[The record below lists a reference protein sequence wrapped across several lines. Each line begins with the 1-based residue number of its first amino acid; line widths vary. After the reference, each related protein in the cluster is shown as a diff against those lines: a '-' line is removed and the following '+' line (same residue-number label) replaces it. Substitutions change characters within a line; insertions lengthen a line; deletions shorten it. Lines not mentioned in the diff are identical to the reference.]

1 MWLFIEI
8 FFALGKETIG
18 LMFDFP
24 ERQVIVP
31 VGSMDEVFYGYVD
44 LGKIHTRASTA
55 GLDPGMVVSLTNYGG
70 WWCSLTSYV
79 FTNNF
84 FFILFNF

>member
-1 MWLFIEI
+1 MCLFIEVFI
-8 FFALGKETIG
+8 ALGKETIG
-18 LMFDFP
+18 LMFGFP

-31 VGSMDEVFYGYVD
+31 VGSVDEVFCGYVD
-44 LGKIHTRASTA
+44 VGKIHTRASTA
-55 GLDPGMVVSLTNYGG
+55 GLNPGMVVSLTNYGG

-84 FFILFNF
+84 FHFI